1 MPFVNVKITK
11 EDVTSEQKAAVI
23 KGITELLQSVLGKDP
38 ETTHIVI
45 DEVNTDNWGY
55 RGVQT
60 TEIRSK
66 GVT

>member
-66 GVT
+66 GVK